1 MHKNGKNGN
10 IVFYQKKEYRK
21 ITIFEIAMLMFSLY
35 ILYHMF
41 VSGVNGKNTILIV
54 IITAFIISKYISPVF
69 LKKYNATI
77 TDDRLILE
85 NINLTPII
93 IDILSIV
100 DFKRIDK
107 NTINITGNIKNKD
120 FNYRITLD
128 EDDVL
133 TFMNT
138 IKIKI
143 EDNKNKIRNRLYES
157 LNQKVQ

>member
-1 MHKNGKNGN
+1 MHKNRKNGN

-21 ITIFEIAMLMFSLY
+21 ITIVEILMLLFSLY
-35 ILYHMF
+35 ILYRMF
-41 VSGVNGKNTILIV
+41 VSGVNEKNIILIV

-77 TDDRLILE
+77 TDDRLILD
-85 NINLTPII
+85 NINPTPII

-100 DFKRIDK
+100 DCKRIDQ
-107 NTINITGNIKNKD
+107 NTINITGNIKNKY
-120 FNYRITLD
+120 FNHRITLD

-133 TFMNT
+133 TFIDT
-138 IKIKI
+138 IKVKI

-157 LNQKVQ
+157 LNQKLS